1 MKSLSETKLTDL
13 LPPNLAADE
22 DILAK
27 AEAFDAQFGQLVESI
42 EQPAIYMRI
51 DQLTSLQ
58 LDHLAVQ
65 YDVTPWRESW
75 SISMKRSVIRAT
87 YMTLCKRGTVE
98 AVKTA
103 VEALGSAV
111 QIIEWWQMEP
121 KGTPHTFK
129 VVTNLGSFDG
139 VVSSDL
145 QNDVMALIDNAKPVR
160 AHYTLELRE
169 SLEGIV
175 GTAGL
180 VESSVV
186 ARISDC

>member
-27 AEAFDAQFGQLVESI
+27 AEAFDAQFGQLVQSI

-51 DQLTSLQ
+51 DQMTSLQ

-65 YDVTPWRESW
+65 YDVSPWRESW
-75 SISMKRSVIRAT
+75 SVAMKRSVIRAT

-103 VEALGSAV
+103 VESLGSAV
-111 QIIEWWQMEP
+111 EIVEWWQMEP

-160 AHYTLELRE
+160 SHYTLELRE
-169 SLEGIV
+169 GLEGGV
-175 GTAGL
+175 GTTGL
-180 VESSVV
+180 IESYVV

>member
-13 LPPNLAADE
+13 LPSNLAADE
-22 DILAK
+22 DIQAM
-27 AEAFDAQFGQLVESI
+27 AEAFDGQFGQLVESI

-58 LDHLAVQ
+58 LDHLAIQ

-75 SISMKRSVIRAT
+75 SASMKRSVIQAT

-111 QIIEWWQMEP
+111 QIVEWWQTEL
-121 KGTPHTFK
+121 KGAPHTFK
-129 VVTNLGSFDG
+129 VVTNLESFDG

-145 QNDVMALIDNAKPVR
+145 QNDVMALIDNATLGFPNRLR
-160 AHYTLELRE
+160 AFL
-169 SLEGIV
+169 
-175 GTAGL
+175 
-180 VESSVV
+180 
-186 ARISDC
+186 

>member
-22 DILAK
+22 DILSK
-27 AEAFDAQFGQLVESI
+27 AEAFDDQFGQLVESI

-111 QIIEWWQMEP
+111 QIVEWWQMEP
-121 KGTPHTFK
+121 KGAPHTFK
-129 VVTNLGSFDG
+129 VVTNLSSFDG

-160 AHYTLELRE
+160 SHYTLELRE
-169 SLEGIV
+169 GLEGGV
-175 GTAGL
+175 GTTGL
-180 VESSVV
+180 MESSVV

>member
-1 MKSLSETKLTDL
+1 MKSLSNTKLTDILPHNL
-13 LPPNLAADE
+13 LEDE
-22 DILAK
+22 NILAM
-27 AEAFDAQFGQLVESI
+27 AAAFDHQFAQIVESI

-65 YDVTPWRESW
+65 YDVSPWRESW
-75 SISMKRSVIRAT
+75 PVAMKRNVIKAT
-87 YMTLCKRGTVE
+87 YMTLCKRGTVQ

-111 QIIEWWQMEP
+111 QIVEWWQTEP
-121 KGTPHTFK
+121 KGPPHTFK
-129 VVTNLGSFDG
+129 VIANLGVFDG
-139 VVSSDL
+139 VLSSDL

-160 AHYTLELRE
+160 SHYTLELRE
-169 SLEGIV
+169 SLEGGV
-175 GTAGL
+175 GTVGL
-180 VESSVV
+180 LDNSVV

>member
-1 MKSLSETKLTDL
+1 MKSLSDTKLTDL

-22 DILAK
+22 DILAM
-27 AEAFDAQFGQLVESI
+27 ATAFDAQFSQLVGSI

-65 YDVTPWRESW
+65 YDVSPWRESW
-75 SISMKRSVIRAT
+75 PEAMKRSVIRAT

-111 QIIEWWQMEP
+111 QIVEWWQEQP
-121 KGTPHTFK
+121 KGRPHTFK
-129 VVTNLGSFDG
+129 VVANLGAFEG
-139 VVSSDL
+139 VLSSDL

-169 SLEGIV
+169 SLEGGV
-175 GTAGL
+175 GTIGL

>member
-1 MKSLSETKLTDL
+1 MKSLSDTKLTDL

-22 DILAK
+22 DILAM
-27 AEAFDAQFGQLVESI
+27 AAAFDAQFSQLVGSI

-65 YDVTPWRESW
+65 YDVSPWRESW
-75 SISMKRSVIRAT
+75 PVAMKRSVIRAT
-87 YMTLCKRGTVE
+87 YMTLCRRGTVE

-111 QIIEWWQMEP
+111 QIVEWWQEQP

-129 VVTNLGSFDG
+129 VVANLGAFEG
-139 VVSSDL
+139 VLSSDL

-169 SLEGIV
+169 SLEGGV
-175 GTAGL
+175 GTVGL